1 MNRRNINQMFDDV
14 YHKVS
19 DPHFG
24 KDLGGELPLYIQT
37 YPIQQ
42 QDEVD
47 SQLAF
52 LKSRFEKN
60 GMSVIFIDAYRDIC
74 LRILKDRDILNDILD
89 MEAEHTS
96 DPVDLYDNIAY
107 QMEPDEVKSIVE
119 EMANENPDAKT
130 IFIAGINRAFPMLRA
145 HVILSNMQQMAATH
159 NIILFYP
166 GSYNNQHM
174 SLFDR
179 LPQENY
185 YRAYNLDD
193 IK

>member
-1 MNRRNINQMFDDV
+1 MKRRNINQMFDDV
-14 YHKVS
+14 FHKVC
-19 DPHFG
+19 DPQFG

-42 QDEVD
+42 QDEVND
-47 SQLAF
+47 QLVF
-52 LKSRFEKN
+52 LKSRFEKK
-60 GMSVIFIDAYRDIC
+60 GIPVIFIDVYRDIC
-74 LRILKDRDILNDILD
+74 LRILKDQDIFEDILE
-89 MEAEHTS
+89 MEAEHST
-96 DPVDLYDNIAY
+96 DPVDLYQNIAN
-107 QMEPDEVKSIVE
+107 QMEPDYIKDIVE
-119 EMANENPDAKT
+119 EKANENSEAHT
-130 IFIAGINRAFPMLRA
+130 IFIAGIDRAFPMLRA
-145 HVILSNMQQMAATH
+145 HLIMSNMQQKASTN

>member
-1 MNRRNINQMFDDV
+1 MFDDV
-14 YHKVS
+14 FHKVS
-19 DPHFG
+19 DPQFG

-42 QDEVD
+42 QDEVNE
-47 SQLAF
+47 QMVY

-60 GMSVIFIDAYRDIC
+60 GLPVVFIDAYRDIC
-74 LRILKDRDILNDILD
+74 LRILKDQDILEDIFE
-89 MEAEHTS
+89 MEADHST
-96 DPVDLYDNIAY
+96 DPMDLYQNIAN
-107 QMEPDEVKSIVE
+107 QMEPDYIKDIVE
-119 EMANENPDAKT
+119 EKANANPDAHT
-130 IFIAGINRAFPMLRA
+130 IFIVGIDRAFPMLRA
-145 HVILSNMQQMAATH
+145 HLIMSNMQQMASSR

>member
-1 MNRRNINQMFDDV
+1 MFDDV
-14 YHKVS
+14 FHKVC
-19 DPHFG
+19 DPQFG

-42 QDEVD
+42 QEEVD
-47 SQLAF
+47 KQLEY
-52 LKSRFEKN
+52 LEKRLEN
-60 GMSVIFIDAYRDIC
+60 NNMPAIFIDAYKDIC
-74 LRILKDRDILNDILD
+74 LRILKDRDILGDIME
-89 MEAEHTS
+89 MEAEHSS
-96 DPVDLYDNIAY
+96 DPIDLYDNIAY
-107 QMEPDEVKSIVE
+107 QMEPDEIKAIVE
-119 EMANENPDAKT
+119 EKANDNPDAKT
-130 IFIAGINRAFPMLRA
+130 IFIVGIDRAFPMLRA
-145 HVILSNMQQMAATH
+145 HVVLSNLQEMAATH

>member
-1 MNRRNINQMFDDV
+1 MFDDV
-14 YHKVS
+14 YHKVI
-19 DPHFG
+19 DTQFG

-47 SQLAF
+47 IQLTF
-52 LKSRFEKN
+52 LKSRFEKK
-60 GMSVIFIDAYRDIC
+60 GISVIFIDAYHDIC
-74 LRILKDRDILNDILD
+74 LRILKERDILEDILE
-89 MEAEHTS
+89 MEAEHSS
-96 DPVDLYDNIAY
+96 DPIDLYDNIAY
-107 QMEPDEVKSIVE
+107 QMEPDEVKNIVE
-119 EMANENPDAKT
+119 EKADDNPDAKT
-130 IFIAGINRAFPMLRA
+130 IFIVGIDRAFPMLRA
-145 HVILSNMQQMAATH
+145 HVILSNMQQMASSH

>member
-14 YHKVS
+14 FYKVCN
-19 DPHFG
+19 PQFG
-24 KDLGGELPLYIQT
+24 KNLGGELPLYIQT

-42 QDEVD
+42 QEEVD
-47 SQLAF
+47 KQLEY
-52 LKSRFEKN
+52 LESRLEKK
-60 GMSVIFIDAYRDIC
+60 GMPVIFIDAYRDIC
-74 LRILKDRDILNDILD
+74 LRILKDILD
-89 MEAEHTS
+89 DIMEMEAEHSS
-96 DPVDLYDNIAY
+96 DPIDLYDNIAY
-107 QMEPDEVKSIVE
+107 QMEPDEVKNIVE
-119 EMANENPDAKT
+119 EKAADNPDAKT
-130 IFIAGINRAFPMLRA
+130 IFIVGIDRAFPMLRA
-145 HVILSNMQQMAATH
+145 HVILSNMQQMASSH